1 MVDESKSHRIL
12 NIFSFSGGN
21 FLQEFISTVFGGW
34 LFFYYEI
41 EVGLD
46 SWLIASGYLIYAI
59 FSAFSSPLFGYVT
72 NKNTRFTKKLGR
84 HFPWIMLSAYPWFLS
99 LFFMYFTPSINS
111 QNQLLG
117 FLWFTSFACSYSAF
131 STIFGVNFSSLF
143 PKKFRIDNE
152 RRKASGIIGA
162 VSFLASGLG
171 SIFPSLLIKYNVKST
186 YSLMAFLSMLIAGF
200 VALLMIPG
208 IREHDAQIQIYFK
221 TTFTEHPSSF
231 FKAMKQGIK
240 HKNFVVS
247 ITCFFFTLII
257 MRSVG
262 AAFPYAIR
270 YIFYSPALTIAL
282 ISLCYLLGAVISM
295 PIWTKI
301 GNHLNDNR
309 KTFKI
314 TAFGL
319 IISEIFLLF
328 IGDLN
333 LVYFAAIIFGFCI
346 AGFWTVLTMPI
357 NADVLDEIAVN
368 TRERNE
374 PIYVGIRGFFMN
386 FSIVLQSSLFALIHD
401 ATGFTEDAEFQNIL
415 AQWGIRFTLAL
426 IPLVCTIIALV
437 IFWRFYD
444 LNPEKI
450 NEIKNR
456 LNSLKI

>member
-1 MVDESKSHRIL
+1 MVDQVKSKGIL

-21 FLQEFISTVFGGW
+21 FLQEFVSTVFGGW

-46 SWLIASGYLIYAI
+46 GWLIAMGYFIYAV
-59 FSAFSSPLFGYVT
+59 FSAFSSPLIGYLT
-72 NKNTRFTKKLGR
+72 NRNTRFTRKYGR
-84 HFPWIMLSAYPWFLS
+84 HFPWIMFSAYPWFLS
-99 LFFMYFTPSINS
+99 LFFIYFTPSIDS

-117 FLWFTSFACSYSAF
+117 FFWFTSFACSFSAF
-131 STIFGVNFSSLF
+131 SIVFGVNFTSLF
-143 PKKFRIDNE
+143 PKKFRLDTE

-162 VSFLASGLG
+162 VSFLASGFG
-171 SIFPSLLIKYNVKST
+171 SIFPSLLIQFNVKSS
-186 YSLMAFLSMLIAGF
+186 YSLMAFLSMIIAGI

-208 IREHDAQIQIYFK
+208 IRENDEQIQIYFNANINQGS
-221 TTFTEHPSSF
+221 SSF
-231 FKAMKQGIK
+231 FMAMKDGVK

-247 ITCFFFTLII
+247 IACFFLTLII

-270 YIFYSPALTIAL
+270 YIFYSPAIIIAL
-282 ISLCYLLGAVISM
+282 ISLCYLIGAVISM

-301 GNHLNDNR
+301 GNKINDNR

-314 TAFGL
+314 TALGL
-319 IISEIFLLF
+319 IGSEIILLF
-328 IGDLN
+328 IDDLN

-346 AGFWTVLTMPI
+346 AGFWTTLTMPI

-368 TRERNE
+368 TRERND

-386 FSIVLQSSLFALIHD
+386 FSIVLQSLLFALIHE
-401 ATGFTEDAEFQNIL
+401 ATGFIEDKEFQTVL

-426 IPLVCTIIALV
+426 IPLVCTIFSLL

-444 LNPEKI
+444 LSPEKI
-450 NEIKNR
+450 TKIKSQLR
-456 LNSLKI
+456 ELKI

>member
-1 MVDESKSHRIL
+1 MVDGSKSHGFL

-41 EVGLD
+41 EVGLN
-46 SWLIASGYLIYAI
+46 SWLIASGYFIYAI
-59 FSAFSSPLFGYVT
+59 FSAFSSPLIGFIT

-84 HFPWIMLSAYPWFLS
+84 HFPWIIISAYPWFLS

-111 QNQLLG
+111 QNQILG

-131 STIFGVNFSSLF
+131 STTFGVNFTSLF
-143 PKKFRIDNE
+143 PKKFRIDRE

-171 SIFPSLLIKYNVKST
+171 SIFPSLLIKYGVKSS
-186 YSLMAFLSMLIAGF
+186 YSMMAFLSMLIAGI

-208 IREHDAQIQIYFK
+208 IRENEEEIRIHYNKNLTDQ
-221 TTFTEHPSSF
+221 PSNF

-240 HKNFVVS
+240 HRNFVVS
-247 ITCFFFTLII
+247 IICFFFTLII

-270 YIFYSPALTIAL
+270 YIFNSPALTIAL
-282 ISLCYLLGAVISM
+282 ISLCYLLGAIISM

-301 GNHLNDNR
+301 GNHIDDNR

-319 IISEIFLLF
+319 IISELILLF
-328 IGDLN
+328 IGDLT
-333 LVYFAAIIFGFCI
+333 LVYLAAVIFGFFI

-357 NADVLDEIAVN
+357 NADVLDEIAAN
-368 TRERNE
+368 TKERNE

-386 FSIVLQSSLFALIHD
+386 FSIVLQSALFALIHD
-401 ATGFTEDAEFQNIL
+401 TTGFTEDAEFQTIF

-426 IPLVCTIIALV
+426 IPLVCTIIALAT
-437 IFWRFYD
+437 FWRFYD

-450 NEIKNR
+450 KEIKYR
-456 LNSLKI
+456 LNYLKI